1 MLISRMDS
9 DVAALSRGAFAI
21 GCIKRASGCTSKAS
35 ILRVSMAA
43 SAGTRYDGPLQ
54 RAPMINQ
61 SNDISGLILAG
72 GRGTRMGGIDK
83 GLQLHLGVPLA
94 QHALNRLRPQVAA
107 LLLNANRNVPAYQ
120 AMGVPVWRD
129 ELPDF
134 PGPLAGM
141 LAGLEHCRTPYLV
154 TVPCDSPNFPIDLVA
169 RLAQGLANANADLA
183 TAYTHEAGELR
194 AQPVFCL
201 MKTVLRDSLRAFIE
215 RGERK
220 TGLFAAQNRGAKV
233 IFDDAAAFAN
243 ANTLR
248 ELAELQ
254 INPRRP

>member
-1 MLISRMDS
+1 
-9 DVAALSRGAFAI
+9 
-21 GCIKRASGCTSKAS
+21 
-35 ILRVSMAA
+35 MAP
-43 SAGTRYDGPLQ
+43 SAGTRYDAPLQ
-54 RAPMINQ
+54 RTLMINQ
-61 SNDISGLILAG
+61 NKEISGLILAG

-94 QHALNRLRPQVAA
+94 QHALERLKPQVAA
-107 LLLNANRNVPAYQ
+107 LLLNANRNLPAYQ
-120 AMGVPVWRD
+120 AMGVAVWPD
-129 ELPDF
+129 EMPGY

-141 LAGLEHCRTPYLV
+141 LAGLTHCRTPYLA
-154 TVPCDSPNFPIDLVA
+154 TVPCDSPNFPTDLVA
-169 RLAQGLANANADLA
+169 RLAQGLVNADADLA
-183 TAYTHEAGELR
+183 TAYTREADQLR

-201 MKTVLRDSLRAFIE
+201 MKATLRDNLRAFIE
-215 RGERK
+215 SGERK

-254 INPRRP
+254 INPRLP